1 MVAQNYTRLGT
12 EPTGLHTLIARP
24 ALRSTGDDVFDSA
37 SIVDAVRRVAARYRP
52 APPVRRLPS
61 TVELAD
67 LRRRAAQRGHSGLA
81 WGVDELDHL
90 VGLDTESSPF
100 LVITGRKEC
109 GRTNAVAAI
118 MSEIER
124 VYAPGSTS
132 ALAAAD
138 PDDPRPRA
146 QVWLVNPARQLLRV
160 LGSDYLER
168 YTYRPDEVLPL
179 ARELAAILNA
189 RLPESGLG
197 VEESLSR
204 TWTGPEIFLVVDDAE
219 RLPFGMDAPLRDL
232 MSAANAAGDVG
243 FRVIYARQFGGW
255 SGAER
260 MDPLLA
266 TMKQANAQL
275 LVMDS
280 DMEEG
285 FVRGRWRGHS
295 MPVGRGFL
303 MSTGDS
309 GLYVQVGRV
318 SADQKEI

>member
-1 MVAQNYTRLGT
+1 
-12 EPTGLHTLIARP
+12 
-24 ALRSTGDDVFDSA
+24 
-37 SIVDAVRRVAARYRP
+37 
-52 APPVRRLPS
+52 
-61 TVELAD
+61 
-67 LRRRAAQRGHSGLA
+67 
-81 WGVDELDHL
+81 
-90 VGLDTESSPF
+90 
-100 LVITGRKEC
+100 
-109 GRTNAVAAI
+109 VAAI

-138 PDDPRPRA
+138 ADDPRPRA